1 MASKL
6 LVMLNK
12 EGIDPL
18 RNRSVR
24 EALKRLVKDA
34 LEGLA
39 SRCPTPVKV
48 CLISP
53 ITYSLQPRTD
63 AGGKVG
69 AALET
74 YCITMTM
81 AFHRVERN

>member
-1 MASKL
+1 MASKVL
-6 LVMLNK
+6 AMLNK

-24 EALKRLVKDA
+24 EALKRLVKNA

-48 CLISP
+48 CWI
-53 ITYSLQPRTD
+53 
-63 AGGKVG
+63 
-69 AALET
+69 
-74 YCITMTM
+74 
-81 AFHRVERN
+81 